1 MPARGEPAGRHVD
14 STAVGAGCV
23 AHSSRC
29 LSCCATIGLESLYD
43 FCRCITTGVPVETV
57 LAITKGCGVLV
68 PAARAAVLTVSI
80 HESDELD
87 QTFLGSIRP
96 DAQRGS
102 RS

>member
-1 MPARGEPAGRHVD
+1 MLIRRRSVPGVSP
-14 STAVGAGCV
+14 
-23 AHSSRC
+23 HSSRC
-29 LSCCATIGLESLYD
+29 LSSCATIGLESLYD
-43 FCRCITTGVPVETV
+43 FCRCTTTCVPVETV

-68 PAARAAVLTVSI
+68 PAARAAALTVSI

>member
-1 MPARGEPAGRHVD
+1 VGFWARVSLTYLTR
-14 STAVGAGCV
+14 T
-23 AHSSRC
+23 
-29 LSCCATIGLESLYD
+29 CALLAA
-43 FCRCITTGVPVETV
+43 CIALCHNRFGV
-57 LAITKGCGVLV
+57 AITKGCGVLV
-68 PAARAAVLTVSI
+68 PAARAAALTVSI